1 MMKTEVSTL
10 PEISRFFGI
19 RITMYYDD
27 HMPPHFH
34 AEYAG
39 SKALIDIEQAR
50 VIRGSLPSRQLKIVP
65 AWTVLRCDELM
76 ENRRLTKDH
85 EPLKQILPIA

>member
-1 MMKTEVSTL
+1 M

-27 HMPPHFH
+27 HTPPHFH

-39 SKALIDIEQAR
+39 NKALIDIEHAR
-50 VIRGSLPSRQLKIVP
+50 VIRGSLPSSQLKVVL
-65 AWTVLRCDELM
+65 AWTILRRDALIEDWL
-76 ENRRLTKDH
+76 LTKDH
-85 EPLKQILPIA
+85 EPLKQILPLE